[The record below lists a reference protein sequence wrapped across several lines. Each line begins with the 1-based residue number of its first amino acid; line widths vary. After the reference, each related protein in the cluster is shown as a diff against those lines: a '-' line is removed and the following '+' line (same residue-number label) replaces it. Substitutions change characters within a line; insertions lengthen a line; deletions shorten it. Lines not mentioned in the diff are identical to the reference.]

1 MLDQGTVTLFEDAE
15 VPIADNGSYVLIVDD
30 DKDHAEAIAHG
41 LSAQGYQPLIARTV
55 STAILMT
62 GMYRPSLII
71 LDVGLPDGSG
81 LDLCE
86 SLNDDSETCEIPVI
100 VLSGNGEADIVR
112 RARHA
117 GCDYYIHKPH
127 DPKALL
133 TLVVDSIRRSSDW

>member
-1 MLDQGTVTLFEDAE
+1 MLDQTITEFIEQETV
-15 VPIADNGSYVLIVDD
+15 PSSNGYVLIVDD
-30 DKDHAEAIAHG
+30 DIDHAESLAHG
-41 LSAQGYQPLIARTV
+41 LSKQGYQPLIARTI
-55 STAILMT
+55 STAVLMT
-62 GMYRPSLII
+62 GMYHPRVII
-71 LDVGLPDGSG
+71 MDVKLPDGNG

-86 SLNDDSETCEIPVI
+86 SINDDSDTCQIPVI

-133 TLVVDSIRRSSDW
+133 TLVNDSVQRNSSW